1 MKVLKLVDVS
11 QIQAGDI
18 IVLNRVRYVVDFAE
32 QSGISHELELH
43 DWKGSKVRK
52 CLVVGEKVALEM

>member
-18 IVLNRVRYVVDFAE
+18 IVLNRVRYVVDFTDK
-32 QSGISHELELH
+32 SGIAYDLELH

>member
-1 MKVLKLVDVS
+1 MKVLKLADIS
-11 QIQAGDI
+11 QIQPGDA
-18 IVLNRVRYVVDFAE
+18 IVLNRVRYVVDFTE
-32 QSGISHELELH
+32 KNGIAYELH

>member
-1 MKVLKLVDVS
+1 MKVLKLADIS
-11 QIQAGDI
+11 QIQPGDA
-18 IVLNRVRYVVDFAE
+18 IVLNRVRYVVDFTE
-32 QSGISHELELH
+32 KNGIAYDLELH